1 MEERNERRQYG
12 QSIVLVAVALVA
24 LVIFAAIAVDV
35 ANTYLHRRTAQNAAD
50 AAALAGAR
58 DLARQLN
65 ECSANPD
72 CNLEDNS
79 WWWYSSEDTILQA
92 MNDFAERN
100 GIEDTDGIP
109 GNNVNMNVY
118 GHYLRADGLPIY
130 DNEDNPIVIGAFD
143 IVHPEAR
150 GVEAFAASLA
160 PSFFG
165 GVIGLNGISV
175 EADSAV
181 VFVGA
186 CADNCIFPIAPYTR
200 TFDFG
205 QCYNI
210 WNGDGPGNFGW
221 LNWTLQGNTC
231 EQGGGACSAVC
242 LEQNLDPE
250 TCNSGRIEVGDWV
263 AGTVGDNNS
272 NGIREQLRWF
282 IDNAEPVTVPIWD
295 YTNDGEGC
303 GKPGSGVWYHIARFA
318 KFQILAYQL
327 SQGGGNEYPPGFDDG
342 ACLDWGDGPHGG
354 NRITGMFLEW
364 YGGEPGDCVPFDD
377 LIAPRVIR

>member
-1 MEERNERRQYG
+1 MGENNERRQHG

-35 ANTYLHRRTAQNAAD
+35 ANTYVHRRTAQNAAD

-65 ECSANPD
+65 EWGD
-72 CNLEDNS
+72 DI
-79 WWWYSSEDTILQA
+79 WMYGSEADIQRA

-100 GIEDTDGIP
+100 GIQDTDDMP
-109 GNNVNMNVY
+109 GNAINTNVVGY
-118 GHYLRADGLPIY
+118 YLGAEGDRVSDIA
-130 DNEDNPIVIGAFD
+130 IGALD
-143 IVHPEAR
+143 GVHPDAQ

-165 GVIGLNGISV
+165 GIIGLDGIEV

-181 VFVGA
+181 VFQGA
-186 CADNCIFPIAPYTR
+186 CYNNCIVPIATYSR
-200 TFDFG
+200 TFEFG

-231 EQGGGACSAVC
+231 EQGGGACSNTC

-250 TCNSGRIEVGDWV
+250 TCNSGRIGVGDWV
-263 AGTVGDNNS
+263 GGTSGDNNS
-272 NGIREQLRWF
+272 NGVRGQLRWY
-282 IDNAEPVTVPIWD
+282 IDNLVPFTVIVYD
-295 YTNDGEGC
+295 YTNEGGGC
-303 GKPGSGVWYHIARFA
+303 CRPQGGLWYHVIGFA
-318 KFQILAYQL
+318 KFQPLAYKL
-327 SQGGGNEYPPGFDDG
+327 AQGGGNEYNPYGVTIDM
-342 ACLDWGDGPHGG
+342 CVDWGADPQGG
-354 NRITGMFLEW
+354 NRITGEFLGWVE
-364 YGGEPGDCVPFDD
+364 GEGGDCNPYDGGI
-377 LIAPRVIR
+377 IAPRVIK